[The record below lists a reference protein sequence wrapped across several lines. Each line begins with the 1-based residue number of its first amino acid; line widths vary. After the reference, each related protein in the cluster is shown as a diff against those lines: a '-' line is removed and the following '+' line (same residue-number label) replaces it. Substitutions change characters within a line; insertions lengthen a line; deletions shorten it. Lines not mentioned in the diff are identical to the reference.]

1 MNKIVIVDDE
11 VLVRANIKMLLAG
24 CEDEFFICGEASN
37 GAEALEILDKLLPDV
52 VITDM
57 KMPVLD
63 GLALSAKIKNQY
75 PKTAIIALSNYDDY
89 EYVRGTLQNGAIDY
103 ILKHNLNR
111 TNLFEALRKANEFR
125 EKNKVPH
132 SDHPDKEVEN
142 NLIALR
148 KKFIIQLLTGFY
160 SDDAEVQSHILMLDI
175 KLGAKNIIP
184 IAMSIDGYFDTNKHL
199 KNRNVVEYAIMNIT
213 NEILKDFGKGVICN
227 VSDTIFCILISF
239 QETSSKN
246 IIDDKI
252 NSILWRIQSS
262 LKQFINV
269 SANFV
274 VGNICSNFKALP
286 SSYEEAEQCI
296 LNGVCYDRKAVT
308 KIYDH
313 QKYNRKLTG
322 LDLDCENQLL
332 NAVKAGN
339 TSQLN
344 TTVEY
349 IFSEIER
356 KKLDVTSSQI
366 IFTDMLSIASRICK
380 QYDIEPSSV
389 YGSSM
394 SIIEFLSTSNIEKIK
409 VHFQNLFGKIAT
421 EIPSNPQKISSP
433 YIRTAVE
440 YIQNNY
446 SKNIS
451 QQMIADEIG
460 ISSTYLSTL
469 FKNEMSI
476 GFTEYLTNLRLDQAK
491 TLFKTGNH
499 KIREVGE
506 LCGFYDYFYFFKVFK
521 KKFGIT
527 PNEYLKRK
535 GQKI

>member
-24 CEDEFFICGEASN
+24 YEDEFRICGEASN
-37 GAEALEILDKLLPDV
+37 GVEALEILEKLQPDV

-63 GLALSAKIKNQY
+63 GLALSAKIKTKY
-75 PKTAIIALSNYDDY
+75 PKTAMIALSNYDDY

-111 TNLFEALRKANEFR
+111 VNLIEALMKAKQFC
-125 EKNKVPH
+125 EKNKTRH
-132 SDHPDKEVEN
+132 SDHPDKKVEN

-160 SDDAEVQSHILMLDI
+160 SDDTEVQNHILTLDI
-175 KLGAKNIIP
+175 KLEAKNIIP
-184 IAMSIDGYFDTNKHL
+184 IVMSINGHLNANKHL
-199 KNRNVVEYAIMNIT
+199 KNLNVIEYAIMNIT

-269 SANFV
+269 SASFV
-274 VGNICSNFKALP
+274 VGNMCNNFETLP
-286 SSYEEAEQCI
+286 ASYEEAEQCI
-296 LNGVCYDRKAVT
+296 LNGFCYDRKTVT

-322 LDLDCENQLL
+322 LDLDCEKKLL
-332 NAVKAGN
+332 NALKSGN
-339 TSQLN
+339 TSQIN

-366 IFTDMLSIASRICK
+366 IFTDMISIANRACK
-380 QYDIEPSSV
+380 QYNVEPSSV

-394 SIIEFLSTSNIEKIK
+394 SIVEFLSTSDIEKIK

-421 EIPSNPQKISSP
+421 EKPSNPQKISSP
-433 YIRTAVE
+433 YIRAAVE
-440 YIQNNY
+440 YIHNNY

-469 FKNEMSI
+469 FKNEMSV

-491 TLFKTGNH
+491 TLFETGNY

-527 PNEYLKRK
+527 PKEFLKH
-535 GQKI
+535 QNQEI